1 MGQHAGGGEA
11 NGLEFPRSSVSYW
24 PLSRLGKVTG
34 KDKKSFSENEIPE
47 VKIMEVTEILVVT
60 NSRI

>member
-1 MGQHAGGGEA
+1 M
-11 NGLEFPRSSVSYW
+11 SYW
-24 PLSRLGKVTG
+24 PLSRLGKVNG
-34 KDKKSFSENEIPE
+34 KDKESFSENEIPE